1 MMHRLRRLIGGGV
14 AALCLGGAIS
24 HAQPLATDDTRV
36 VRYDGHALVRS
47 VLHAP
52 SDLAALESAGIL
64 MLSCEPSPNGV
75 DLVVPPGAGGV
86 LEAMGLESETLID
99 DIQPMIDAESARIR
113 DSLRRLARGEGDWYD
128 DYKPLSAID
137 ERIDELI
144 ARRPDLVSRSVIG
157 TTHEGRPIW
166 VMRISGE
173 TGGACKPGFLLNG
186 LTHAREWITPM
197 NVMYLAERLVDDY
210 GTDPE
215 ITAVV
220 DQMEWFIIPVLNPD
234 GYAFSWSTNRLWRKN
249 RAPHP
254 QIASRR
260 GVDLNRNYSVDWG
273 DDQGSSPEPYADL
286 YRGLA
291 PFSERETSALRD
303 FVLAHPNIRAHND
316 THSAAELILFPW
328 GIRPA
333 KIPEYYDYLLLGW
346 EMEDLIHD
354 AHGSEFR
361 TGAVQDGLY
370 RISGGSTDWFYEVA
384 GAWTYMY
391 ELRGPTF
398 DPDPSHIRPGA
409 EETFWATLLHASRV
423 IETTSFRADLDAD
436 CDFDY
441 DDVLAFLTAFVSGDP
456 LADFDLNTELDIA
469 DILLFLQTFS
479 EDS

>member
-1 MMHRLRRLIGGGV
+1 MMHRLRGLIGGGV

-24 HAQPLATDDTRV
+24 HAQPLATDDTQV
-36 VRYDGHALVRS
+36 VRYDGYALVRS
-47 VLHAP
+47 VLLAP

-75 DLVVPPGAGGV
+75 DLVVPPGAGRV

-166 VMRISGE
+166 MMRISGE

-273 DDQGSSPEPYADL
+273 NDQGSSPEPYADL

-346 EMEDLIHD
+346 E
-354 AHGSEFR
+354 
-361 TGAVQDGLY
+361 
-370 RISGGSTDWFYEVA
+370 
-384 GAWTYMY
+384 MY

-456 LADFDLNTELDIA
+456 LADFDLNTEVDIA